1 VRRATAGDASVLGVV
16 YMRGEFYA
24 ASGDHPEEDSDSVH
38 PVEGDV
44 APGDY
49 LLVAT
54 SGLAQVRVTTGLTP
68 GQRLTVGDSAGLA
81 TLAGADAQPGLVFG
95 RAMQAQPDENGLLW
109 AMIDVQ

>member
-1 VRRATAGDASVLGVV
+1 LLSRITNGPLAAWVVRANHR
-16 YMRGEFYA
+16 
-24 ASGDHPEEDSDSVH
+24 

-49 LLVAT
+49 LLVIT

-68 GQRLTVGDSAGLA
+68 GQRLTVGDAAGLA

-95 RAMQAQPDENGLLW
+95 RAMEAQPDENGLLW
-109 AMIDVQ
+109 AVIDVQ